1 MSPRNKILGLFIWSQ
16 TMPSPRRADHTWAK
30 VAYNKAKKIIY
41 AQQSVCGICG
51 RPVDKKL
58 PFPNPWSP
66 TIDHIIPVQKGGDPV
81 NLENLQLAHL
91 ACNRAKST
99 KLVTVTVKEK
109 SVSNRDLPLSCDW
122 SKI

>member
-1 MSPRNKILGLFIWSQ
+1 MGFLFGVQ
-16 TMPSPRRADHTWAK
+16 AMPKTQRADHSWAK

-91 ACNRAKST
+91 ACNRAKAT
-99 KLVTVTVKEK
+99 KLVTVSVKEK

>member
-1 MSPRNKILGLFIWSQ
+1 
-16 TMPSPRRADHTWAK
+16 MPSPRRADHTWAK
-30 VAYNKAKKIIY
+30 VAYQKAKKIIY
-41 AQQSVCGICG
+41 AQQTVCGICG

-66 TIDHIIPVQKGGDPV
+66 TVDHIIPVQKGGDPV

-122 SKI
+122 AKVKET

>member
-1 MSPRNKILGLFIWSQ
+1 
-16 TMPSPRRADHTWAK
+16 MPKTQRADHTWAK
-30 VAYNKAKKIIY
+30 TAYQKAKKIIY

-91 ACNRAKST
+91 ACNRAKAT
-99 KLVTVTVKEK
+99 KLVAIQVKEK
-109 SVSNRDLPLSCDW
+109 AVSNRDLPLSTDW
-122 SKI
+122 AKIQSANVKEI